1 MLRAALGNLALQ
13 SSQELASRIS
23 AEGSADPANYEM
35 RDAALHLAILCRVTG
50 NDAAVHPLLISNM
63 PAYIKQPFIVR
74 LDGPRG
80 LRLGAG
86 FVRRQLRELAD
97 PD

>member
-1 MLRAALGNLALQ
+1 MPLFTRGM
-13 SSQELASRIS
+13 S
-23 AEGSADPANYEM
+23 
-35 RDAALHLAILCRVTG
+35 
-50 NDAAVHPLLISNM
+50 LLISNM
-63 PAYIKQPFIVR
+63 PGYIKQPFIVR